1 MKKRCAHVVSFF
13 RVSNSEAIIICSAM
27 YICIWLLPAH
37 PLLCRVII
45 DVIRVPHCTTEF
57 IAHIT
62 LIFAFVRIEK
72 RMIQVCS
79 VHSCYCCYYWWI
91 LCSEF
96 HFFFLHV
103 RHLYIYIYM
112 VTYGFSF
119 LGKNPNSMKFLSF
132 VLCCVYKMI
141 IKLHLNLLILMSICI
156 YYRIRIPI

>member
-96 HFFFLHV
+96 HFFSCMYAIYTFIFIWLH
-103 RHLYIYIYM
+103 M
-112 VTYGFSF
+112 GFHF
-119 LGKNPNSMKFLSF
+119 WGK
-132 VLCCVYKMI
+132 
-141 IKLHLNLLILMSICI
+141 
-156 YYRIRIPI
+156 IPIL